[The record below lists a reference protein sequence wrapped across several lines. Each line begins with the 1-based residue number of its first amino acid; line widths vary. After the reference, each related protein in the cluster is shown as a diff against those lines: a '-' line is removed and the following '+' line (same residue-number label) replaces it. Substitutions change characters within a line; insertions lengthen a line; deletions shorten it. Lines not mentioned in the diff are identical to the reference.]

1 MSMKYHVTNFFQSA
15 DQVAALITAIWAETW
30 RINTLQQR
38 YRPDISPFPPHSTIT
53 EVWLWSKHLPWHEY
67 PDLAWLIPI
76 FRILFASNIPLLVI
90 TWSSISQS
98 PNQVVALIGSM
109 SWYMTYKHTP
119 TKIPGYSEVVLGV
132 ISDNGKFWRTLAKQ
146 SSSYLTLVRAHS
158 NIPDLFCF
166 QYPGSC
172 LLPISRFLLSRDRA
186 YLNHP
191 IKSLPWSVARAD
203 TWRIITLR
211 QRYRYIGNRA
221 RSDFR

>member
-1 MSMKYHVTNFFQSA
+1 MT
-15 DQVAALITAIWAETW
+15 
-30 RINTLQQR
+30 RIGIPIL
-38 YRPDISPFPPHSTIT
+38 
-53 EVWLWSKHLPWHEY
+53 
-67 PDLAWLIPI
+67 PDLLQYPGSCLLPI
-76 FRILFASNIPLLVI
+76 SSILFASNIPLLAI
-90 TWSSISQS
+90 TWPSMSQS
-98 PNQVVALIGSM
+98 PNQVVALIGM

-119 TKIPGYSEVVLGV
+119 TKIPGYSGVELGV

-191 IKSLPWSVARAD
+191 IKSLPWPAAWAD
-203 TWRIITLR
+203 TSWRIITLR

-221 RSDFR
+221 RSDLR